1 MKDYMKEYEEHL
13 NNITKDVLDEAFE
26 STPLEKK
33 LANYGRILM
42 DQAVTTK
49 DDALSNLMSKVGDQL
64 TNWGTT
70 YGASSLEELVKK
82 TGATPNVIKKML
94 AFAEKIAQ
102 TKGDLKADDADG
114 GLDDEGDD
122 EFTSPADDEMAAM
135 KADQAAR
142 DRSR

>member
-1 MKDYMKEYEEHL
+1 MKEYEEHL
-13 NNITKDVLDEAFE
+13 NNITKDVLNEAFE

-102 TKGDLKADDADG
+102 TKGDLKADNADG
-114 GLDDEGDD
+114 GLDDEGED
-122 EFTSPADDEMAAM
+122 EFTNPADDEMAAM

-142 DRSR
+142 DAVR

>member
-1 MKDYMKEYEEHL
+1 MKEYEEHL
-13 NNITKDVLDEAFE
+13 NNITKDVLNEAFE

-102 TKGDLKADDADG
+102 TKGDLKSDNADG

-122 EFTSPADDEMAAM
+122 EFTNPADDEMAAM
-135 KADQAAR
+135 QADQAAR
-142 DRSR
+142 DARR

>member
-1 MKDYMKEYEEHL
+1 MKEYEEHL

-102 TKGDLKADDADG
+102 TKGDLKSDNADG

-122 EFTSPADDEMAAM
+122 EFTNPADDEMAAM
-135 KADQAAR
+135 QADQAAR
-142 DRSR
+142 DARR

>member
-122 EFTSPADDEMAAM
+122 EFTNPADDEMAAM

>member
-13 NNITKDVLDEAFE
+13 NNITKDVLNEAFE

-102 TKGDLKADDADG
+102 TKGDLKSDNADG

-122 EFTSPADDEMAAM
+122 EFTNPADDEMAAM

-142 DRSR
+142 DARR

>member
-114 GLDDEGDD
+114 GLDDEGVD

>member
-1 MKDYMKEYEEHL
+1 MTDYMKEYEEHL
-13 NNITKDVLDEAFE
+13 NNITKDVLNEAFE

-94 AFAEKIAQ
+94 AFAEKIAK
-102 TKGDLKADDADG
+102 TKGDLRSDNADG

-122 EFTSPADDEMAAM
+122 EFTNPADDEMAAM

-142 DRSR
+142 DARR

>member
-1 MKDYMKEYEEHL
+1 MTDYMKEYEEHL
-13 NNITKDVLDEAFE
+13 NNITKDVLNEAFE

-102 TKGDLKADDADG
+102 TKGDLKADNADG
-114 GLDDEGDD
+114 GLDDEGED
-122 EFTSPADDEMAAM
+122 EFTNPADDEMAAM

-142 DRSR
+142 DAVR

>member
-122 EFTSPADDEMAAM
+122 EFTSPADDEIAAM

>member
-13 NNITKDVLDEAFE
+13 NNITKDVLNEAFE

-102 TKGDLKADDADG
+102 TKGDLKSDNADG

-122 EFTSPADDEMAAM
+122 EFTNPADDEMAAM
-135 KADQAAR
+135 QADQAAR
-142 DRSR
+142 DARR

>member
-1 MKDYMKEYEEHL
+1 MKEYEEHL

>member
-1 MKDYMKEYEEHL
+1 MKEYEEHL

-122 EFTSPADDEMAAM
+122 EFTNPADDEMAAM

-142 DRSR
+142 DISR

>member
-102 TKGDLKADDADG
+102 TKGDLKSDNADG

-122 EFTSPADDEMAAM
+122 EFTNPADDEMAAM
-135 KADQAAR
+135 QADQAAR
-142 DRSR
+142 DARR

>member
-1 MKDYMKEYEEHL
+1 MKEYEEHL
-13 NNITKDVLDEAFE
+13 NNITKDVLNEAFE

-102 TKGDLKADDADG
+102 TKGDLKADNADG
-114 GLDDEGDD
+114 GLDDEGED
-122 EFTSPADDEMAAM
+122 EFTNPADDEMAAM

-142 DRSR
+142 DARR

>member
-1 MKDYMKEYEEHL
+1 MTDYMKEYEEHL
-13 NNITKDVLDEAFE
+13 NNITKDVLNEAFE

-102 TKGDLKADDADG
+102 TKGDLKSDNADG

-122 EFTSPADDEMAAM
+122 EFTNPADDEMAAM

-142 DRSR
+142 DARR

>member
-1 MKDYMKEYEEHL
+1 MKEYEEHL

-122 EFTSPADDEMAAM
+122 EFTNPADDEMAAM

>member
-13 NNITKDVLDEAFE
+13 NNITKDVLNEAFE

-70 YGASSLEELVKK
+70 YGANSLEELVKK

-102 TKGDLKADDADG
+102 TKGDLKSDNADG

-122 EFTSPADDEMAAM
+122 EFTNPADDEMAAM
-135 KADQAAR
+135 QADQAAR
-142 DRSR
+142 DARR